1 MEIRTLS
8 VTKHRGMRIYIRN
21 YGNVFEYIVPI
32 RGEVYTAHVA
42 IARTLWQRL
51 MGKSYTEAQLKDI
64 VKLLTNMAHTTIE
77 FVLLPKDK
85 KQEFHHGNQVGQE
98 QA

>member
-8 VTKHRGMRIYIRN
+8 VSKHRGVRIYIRN
-21 YGNVFEYIVPI
+21 YGDVFEYIVAV

-42 IARTLWQRL
+42 ISRTLWQRIK
-51 MGKSYTEAQLKDI
+51 GQSFTDAQIKDI

-77 FVLLPKDK
+77 FVLLPKNK
-85 KQEFHHGNQVGQE
+85 KQEYHGHQVEPQ